1 MHSLGLQSQPL
12 RHGRLAVVGTSVG
25 EDDNEV
31 GDVTAVAVSGR
42 VHRVGDVAK
51 GGGGVGCAVGVS
63 CVQDGLLHIGAAIG
77 SAFFYIG
84 QYTTFHGHYTL
95 HLATV
100 IYTLQ

>member
-1 MHSLGLQSQPL
+1 MAGDRLELVLVQPVTDADCEHVHSLGLQSQPL

-51 GGGGVGCAVGVS
+51 GGGGVGCAVSVS
-63 CVQDGLLHIGAAIG
+63 CVHDGLLHVGAAIG
-77 SAFFYIG
+77 
-84 QYTTFHGHYTL
+84 
-95 HLATV
+95 
-100 IYTLQ
+100 